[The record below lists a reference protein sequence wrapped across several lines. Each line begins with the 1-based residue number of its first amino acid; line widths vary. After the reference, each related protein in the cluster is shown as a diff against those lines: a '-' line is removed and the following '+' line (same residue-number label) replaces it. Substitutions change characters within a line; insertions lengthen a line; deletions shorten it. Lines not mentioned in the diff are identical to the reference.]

1 MCFADDLFAS
11 DFIKEHSGELLIL
24 ALTVLILVT
33 LVILVP
39 QLLRA
44 NARRWDL
51 IHEERMRS
59 LEMGFP
65 LPDYDDRSVVAGR
78 TAILVPM
85 VVMITVG
92 TVTCFLV
99 AYKTENLF
107 PVTLTAWVVAG
118 VVSLAA
124 ITGGV
129 ALLGQLARIENG
141 EKDRDEDDDGIPKY
155 DESETR

>member
-1 MCFADDLFAS
+1 MGFGDDLLAS

-65 LPDYDDRSVVAGR
+65 LPDYDDRSIVAGR

-107 PVTLTAWVVAG
+107 PVTLAAWVVAG

-141 EKDRDEDDDGIPKY
+141 EKDRDDEDEAPKY

>member
-1 MCFADDLFAS
+1 MCFADDFPVS
-11 DFIKEHSGELLIL
+11 DYIKEHSGELLIL
-24 ALTVLILVT
+24 ALTILILVA

-44 NARRWDL
+44 NARRWEL

-59 LEMGFP
+59 LEVGLP
-65 LPDYDDRSVVAGR
+65 LPAYDDRSVVAGR

-107 PVTLTAWVVAG
+107 PVTLAAWVVAG

-129 ALLGQLARIENG
+129 ALLGQLARIQSG
-141 EKDRDEDDDGIPKY
+141 EKDDEDDEIPKY
-155 DESETR
+155 DESETH